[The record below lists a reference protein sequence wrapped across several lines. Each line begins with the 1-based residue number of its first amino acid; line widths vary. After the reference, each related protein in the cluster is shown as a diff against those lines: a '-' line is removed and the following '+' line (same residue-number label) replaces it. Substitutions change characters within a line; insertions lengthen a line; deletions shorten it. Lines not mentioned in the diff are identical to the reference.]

1 MSVCNH
7 SLPLTPPLFSFC
19 FFFIISGYFAHLR
32 YVSHSAPD
40 GLTCQTEVEK
50 QKGGGAVLVALKD
63 EWVASIR
70 REDPMSVLVR
80 VTLIN
85 HILSAGCVED

>member
-1 MSVCNH
+1 MGTGSW
-7 SLPLTPPLFSFC
+7 
-19 FFFIISGYFAHLR
+19 
-32 YVSHSAPD
+32 
-40 GLTCQTEVEK
+40 
-50 QKGGGAVLVALKD
+50 AVLVVLKD
-63 EWVASIR
+63 VWVASIR

>member
-1 MSVCNH
+1 MCPTVPQTV
-7 SLPLTPPLFSFC
+7 SLS
-19 FFFIISGYFAHLR
+19 R
-32 YVSHSAPD
+32 
-40 GLTCQTEVEK
+40 
-50 QKGGGAVLVALKD
+50 QKRKSRGMGTGSCAVLVVLKD
-63 EWVASIR
+63 VWVASIR

>member
-1 MSVCNH
+1 MFQTVPQTV
-7 SLPLTPPLFSFC
+7 SL
-19 FFFIISGYFAHLR
+19 ARHKR
-32 YVSHSAPD
+32 KKQRD
-40 GLTCQTEVEK
+40 G
-50 QKGGGAVLVALKD
+50 GPGSWAVLVVLKD
-63 EWVASIR
+63 VWVASIL